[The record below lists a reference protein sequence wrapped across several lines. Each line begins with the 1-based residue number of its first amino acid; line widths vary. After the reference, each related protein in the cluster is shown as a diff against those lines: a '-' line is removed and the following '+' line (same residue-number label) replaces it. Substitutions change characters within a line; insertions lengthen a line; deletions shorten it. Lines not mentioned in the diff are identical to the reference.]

1 MGLSRRTVALA
12 IQIVAKDQAAT
23 ERIDSILAPIL
34 GKSSGFTRNVLM
46 ATAYGFLTL
55 PHDIAQGKSEKKF
68 KSPYPIP
75 FDPNRPGSWGYELQC
90 TEIAET
96 AKTALE
102 KRLHEIPGIKEV
114 GTHARTMGYSHH
126 GLVLTTF
133 GNEKYVIDWWLT
145 LDVSNPVVFRF
156 SDFDLDKKGTGV
168 PFEDFAG
175 FL

>member
-12 IQIVAKDQAAT
+12 IQIVAEDQAAT

-34 GKSSGFTRNVLM
+34 GKSSGFTRNILM
-46 ATAYGFLTL
+46 ATGFGFAAL
-55 PHDIAQGKSEKKF
+55 PAQAATAVGFE
-68 KSPYPIP
+68 SPYAVP